1 MFLTR
6 LIMSVSIAAR
16 ICQMAYT
23 CGYLRVTIMLLSD
36 RLRPEPRSQR
46 NSGRVT
52 PKPTKDLC
60 KGRTLTTPT
69 ANAIGGK
76 AKGRATYGERMD
88 AAGNEGT
95 RRESDGQGTR
105 PALPPSYTEPGS
117 GASAERHRRT
127 AHTARIRGGAGA
139 PAWVPLDPPLC
150 SELPRTPFS
159 RTSEKADKQKFS
171 YRTISATKASV
182 CLPEP
187 LL

>member
-127 AHTARIRGGAGA
+127 AHTARVRGGAGA
-139 PAWVPLDPPLC
+139 PAWVPPDPPLC
-150 SELPRTPFS
+150 SELPRTPFGRS
-159 RTSEKADKQKFS
+159 SQNSTSTHSGE
-171 YRTISATKASV
+171 
-182 CLPEP
+182 
-187 LL
+187 